1 MWSKRWVSAKPLSV
15 IKAMISSKIGHRF
28 DPYVY
33 TVAKHLLG
41 KNVNPNLLTFS
52 GFILNAGAGFLLA
65 IGYLRWGGFAILGAG
80 LCDLLDG
87 AMARNQGR
95 ATPFGA
101 FFDSVMD
108 RYSDLI
114 VLLGILVFFAR
125 RGWTGMM
132 VLTSVVLIGTAM
144 VPYARARAER
154 AIGKCNV
161 GLMERAERIVLLAVG
176 AIFNLMVP
184 ILWILAVFTHITVIQ
199 RIHYTWKE
207 LRGKTDD
214 IPGAGGNP

>member
-1 MWSKRWVSAKPLSV
+1 
-15 IKAMISSKIGHRF
+15 MISSKIGHRL

-33 TVAKHLLG
+33 RVAKHLLG
-41 KNVNPNLLTFS
+41 KNINPNILTFS
-52 GFILNAGAGFLLA
+52 GFILNAGAAFLLTL
-65 IGYLRWGGFAILGAG
+65 GYAKGGGFAILGAG

-114 VLLGILVFFAR
+114 VLLGILLFYAF
-125 RGWTGMM
+125 RGSSGM
-132 VLTSVVLIGTAM
+132 VALTSVVLIGTAL
-144 VPYARARAER
+144 VPYTRARAEGV
-154 AIGKCNV
+154 IEKCTV
-161 GLMERAERIVLLAVG
+161 GLLERPERIVLLAVG
-176 AIFNLMVP
+176 ALFNLMVP

-199 RIHYTWKE
+199 RIHYTWKQ
-207 LRGKTDD
+207 LKGKRESSPQD
-214 IPGAGGNP
+214 GSS

>member
-1 MWSKRWVSAKPLSV
+1 
-15 IKAMISSKIGHRF
+15 MISSKIGHRL

-33 TVAKHLLG
+33 KVAKYLLG

-52 GFILNAGAGFLLA
+52 GFILNAGAAFLLA
-65 IGYLRWGGFAILGAG
+65 IGYSKGGGLAILGAG
-80 LCDLLDG
+80 LCDLMDG

-114 VLLGILVFFAR
+114 VLLGILLFYAR
-125 RGWTGMM
+125 AGSTSII
-132 VLTSVVLIGTAM
+132 VLTSVVLIGTAL
-144 VPYARARAER
+144 VPYVRARAEGV
-154 AIGKCNV
+154 IEKCTV
-161 GLMERAERIVLLAVG
+161 GLLERPERIVLLAVG
-176 AIFNLMVP
+176 ALFDLMVP

-199 RIHYTWKE
+199 RIHYTWRQLKE
-207 LRGKTDD
+207 KTDLS
-214 IPGAGGNP
+214 GGQG

>member
-1 MWSKRWVSAKPLSV
+1 MWSKRWARAKPLSV
-15 IKAMISSKIGHRF
+15 IKAVISSKIDHRL

-52 GFILNAGAGFLLA
+52 GFVLNAGAGFLLA

-95 ATPFGA
+95 ATLFGA

-125 RGWTGMM
+125 RGWTGMV

-144 VPYARARAER
+144 VPYTRARAER
-154 AIGKCNV
+154 AIGRCNV

-176 AIFNLMVP
+176 AVFNLLVP
-184 ILWILAVFTHITVIQ
+184 ILWVLAVLTHITVIQ

-207 LRGKTDD
+207 LRGNTDV
-214 IPGAGGNP
+214 PGTGGNP